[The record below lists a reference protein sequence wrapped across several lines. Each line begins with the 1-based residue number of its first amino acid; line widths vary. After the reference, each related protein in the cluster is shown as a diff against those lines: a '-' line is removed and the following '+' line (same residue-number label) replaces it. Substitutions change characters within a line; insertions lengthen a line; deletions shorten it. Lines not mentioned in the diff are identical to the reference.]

1 VRNEAA
7 RQLQGRF
14 ERREVARE
22 SVMIVKARECLIDD
36 PGALVTV
43 GGFDRTYHDP
53 LRASRSFRF
62 GRIGHGSP
70 PRHV

>member
-1 VRNEAA
+1 
-7 RQLQGRF
+7 
-14 ERREVARE
+14 
-22 SVMIVKARECLIDD
+22 MIVKACEGLIDD

-43 GGFDRTYHDP
+43 GGFDRANHDP
-53 LRASRSFRF
+53 RRASHSFRF

>member
-1 VRNEAA
+1 MRNEAA
-7 RQLQGRF
+7 RQLRSRL

-22 SVMIVKARECLIDD
+22 PVMIVKACEGLIDD

-43 GGFDRTYHDP
+43 GGFNRANHDP
-53 LRASRSFRF
+53 RRASHSFRF

-70 PRHV
+70 PRRV